1 MRDKQTL
8 KDLRAEI
15 DMFDSYI
22 AWYIQQRAETSRK
35 AQRHR
40 AKKTVGRSQRDI
52 RRENAV
58 VANYVQLLE
67 WWARVSQTKAAEIA
81 FAILDACTS

>member
-1 MRDKQTL
+1 MSKQTL

-58 VANYVQLLE
+58 VAGYVQWLE
-67 WWARVSQTKAAEIA
+67 WAGISQTKAAEIA